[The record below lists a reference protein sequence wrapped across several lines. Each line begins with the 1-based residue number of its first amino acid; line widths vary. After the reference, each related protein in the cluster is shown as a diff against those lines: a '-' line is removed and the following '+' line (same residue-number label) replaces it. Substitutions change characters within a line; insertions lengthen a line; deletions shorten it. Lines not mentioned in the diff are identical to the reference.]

1 MVPNSDTPEWIKNHP
16 ALKGVALPRTGNYEH
31 SGLLVTKTLLFAGEG
46 SGLFATPPG
55 MGGSKLR
62 ALDKKTGET
71 ISEFTLPA
79 NQSGVPMTYFIK
91 DKQYIVV
98 AVGGVGK
105 PAEFVALTLD

>member
-1 MVPNSDTPEWIKNHP
+1 
-16 ALKGVALPRTGNYEH
+16 
-31 SGLLVTKTLLFAGEG
+31 
-46 SGLFATPPG
+46 
-55 MGGSKLR
+55 
-62 ALDKKTGET
+62 
-71 ISEFTLPA
+71 LPA